1 MDHRGTGLHQRRHG
15 IPKHRERLC
24 GESILSGAWHHDTQ
38 STDGRYERIDAVSG
52 PDGWDPQGVGG
63 TVPEAL
69 IRSARR
75 HARLEDLFVGHANRI
90 EKGIEVPD
98 LP

>member
-1 MDHRGTGLHQRRHG
+1 
-15 IPKHRERLC
+15 
-24 GESILSGAWHHDTQ
+24 
-38 STDGRYERIDAVSG
+38 
-52 PDGWDPQGVGG
+52 
-63 TVPEAL
+63 VPEAL